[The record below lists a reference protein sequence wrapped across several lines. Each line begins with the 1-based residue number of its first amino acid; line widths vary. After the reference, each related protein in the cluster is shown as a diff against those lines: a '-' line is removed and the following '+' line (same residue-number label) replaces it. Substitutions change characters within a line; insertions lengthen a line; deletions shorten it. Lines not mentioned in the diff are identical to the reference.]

1 VRVLPAGYKRL
12 AVDHALLDI
21 EIERP
26 AAGRAVVVF
35 KGEHDLA
42 QADAVREELSVL
54 IAENE
59 LVVADFSGAKFVDS
73 AMINVLLHAKR
84 EASGRQHWFRLQLGT
99 KDVVQR
105 VFDIAGVLLVI
116 ECAPTRAEA
125 LGEKSSAD

>member
-1 VRVLPAGYKRL
+1 MRVLPAGYKRL
-12 AVDHALLDI
+12 AVDDALLDI

-42 QADAVREELSVL
+42 QADAVREQLSEL
-54 IAENE
+54 ITENE
-59 LVVADFSGAKFVDS
+59 LVVADFSEARFVDS
-73 AMINVLLHAKR
+73 TIINVLLHAKR
-84 EASGRQHWFRLQLGT
+84 EASERQHWLRLQLGT
-99 KDVVQR
+99 EDAVQR

-125 LGEKSSAD
+125 LGEKSSGN